1 MFLCLD
7 WIQELGKTLESI
19 QSKNGIQLI
28 LKKNNLKNTMVR
40 SISFGFF
47 PPKTPQLEAKLWQSI
62 EQLAPIGPKFVSV
75 TYGSCGTTRNT
86 THKIVKNIIH
96 DTKLNAAAH
105 LTCVAAT
112 KEEVDSVIDDYKS
125 VGVNHI
131 VALRGDMPDME
142 SFQPHPDGYSSSVEL
157 VEAIKKHGCF
167 DITVSAYP
175 EKHPESSSIEAD
187 VNLLKA
193 KIDAGA
199 DQAITQFVFDTD
211 IHLSFRD
218 KIMSEGIKIPVI
230 PGIIPTTNFKGVQD
244 MAEKCGTSIPE
255 WLSDKYSGL
264 EDDFERRQEISIQ
277 VAADQCR
284 KLISEGFD
292 RLHFYTLNQYKVISE
307 VCNILGLA
315 TGSEAG
321 IELNGQS
328 K

>member
-1 MFLCLD
+1 
-7 WIQELGKTLESI
+7 
-19 QSKNGIQLI
+19 
-28 LKKNNLKNTMVR
+28 MVR
-40 SISFGFF
+40 SISFEFF

-62 EQLAPIGPKFVSV
+62 EQLAPLGPKFVSV
-75 TYGSCGTTRNT
+75 TYGAGGTTRNT
-86 THKIVKNIIH
+86 THNIVKNIIH
-96 DTKLNAAAH
+96 NTQLNAAAH

-125 VGVNHI
+125 AGVNHI
-131 VALRGDMPDME
+131 VALRGDMPDMG

-157 VEAIKKHGCF
+157 VAAIKKHACF

-187 VNLLKA
+187 INLLKA

-199 DQAITQFVFDTD
+199 DQAITQFVFETD
-211 IHLSFRD
+211 KHLIFRD
-218 KIMSEGIKIPVI
+218 RIMAQGIKIPVI
-230 PGIIPTTNFKGVQD
+230 PGIIPTTNFKGVQS
-244 MAEKCGTSIPE
+244 MAEKCGTIIPE
-255 WLSDKYSGL
+255 WLGAKYSGL

-307 VCNILGLA
+307 VCNIVGLA

-321 IELNGQS
+321 RDLNGQR